1 MVAPNDLVACFKLLH
16 IKDLVRSRFRAAI
29 YLQSL
34 ATCFNTGG
42 LHKGVYGAGYFGGGI
57 RIASQHSAI
66 LESLGG
72 CGNDDFFA
80 HGIWL
85 QVLANIV

>member
-1 MVAPNDLVACFKLLH
+1 MKE
-16 IKDLVRSRFRAAI
+16 LVRSRFREAI
-29 YLQSL
+29 YLQSCDFVF
-34 ATCFNTGG
+34 TTGE
-42 LHKGVYGAGYFGGGI
+42 LHKGVDGAGYFGGGI

-72 CGNDDFFA
+72 CGNVDFFA

-85 QVLANIV
+85 LVPANLV